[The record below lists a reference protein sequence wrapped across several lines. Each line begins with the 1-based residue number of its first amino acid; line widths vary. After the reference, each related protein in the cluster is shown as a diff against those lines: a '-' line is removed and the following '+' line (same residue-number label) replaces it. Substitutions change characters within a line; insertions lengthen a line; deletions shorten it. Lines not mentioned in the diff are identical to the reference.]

1 MFWAGA
7 KKGNFDSKH
16 AYSIATGSFV
26 DMSSFSGSWV
36 WKLDNFPRIKT
47 FIWQCLHNSI
57 RVGECLVKRCLRDS
71 ATCPSCQRESES
83 ILHRLRDC
91 EAARLT
97 WWQMGIH
104 ESSNFYE
111 GNLNLGCTDAA
122 PKRAHPRPTRRD
134 AAMQEGR
141 RRPRVRAASCRV
153 VPHGKSRIGPTRR
166 KSAPTRPKSG

>member
-26 DMSSFSGSWV
+26 YMSSFSGSWV
-36 WKLDNFPRIKT
+36 WKLDNLPRIKT

-57 RVGECLVKRCLRDS
+57 RVGECLVKRCLMDS

-111 GNLNLGCTDAA
+111 GNLNSCLEKNCMYNGSRMSSQPPWSIVFPFSIWLMWKHRNDVVF
-122 PKRAHPRPTRRD
+122 KNHH
-134 AAMQEGR
+134 
-141 RRPRVRAASCRV
+141 VRSSV
-153 VPHGKSRIGPTRR
+153 HKDVLF
-166 KSAPTRPKSG
+166 